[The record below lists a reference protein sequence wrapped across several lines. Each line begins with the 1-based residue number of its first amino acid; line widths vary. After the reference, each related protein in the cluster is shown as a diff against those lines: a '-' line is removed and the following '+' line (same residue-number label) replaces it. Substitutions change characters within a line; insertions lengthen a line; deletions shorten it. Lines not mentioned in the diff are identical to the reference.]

1 MFTKPK
7 MKVYV
12 LSKSRY
18 FIEKKRKKGMVLDP
32 SPKCEA
38 LHRFH
43 TKNMFCSQALSEL
56 LDGNVNFSTIHGN
69 EALTVT

>member
-1 MFTKPK
+1 
-7 MKVYV
+7 
-12 LSKSRY
+12 
-18 FIEKKRKKGMVLDP
+18 MVLDP